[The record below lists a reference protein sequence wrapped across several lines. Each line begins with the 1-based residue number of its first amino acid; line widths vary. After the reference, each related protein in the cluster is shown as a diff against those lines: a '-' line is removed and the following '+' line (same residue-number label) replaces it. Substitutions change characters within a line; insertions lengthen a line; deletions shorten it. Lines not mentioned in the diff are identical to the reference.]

1 MTKYLSTT
9 FHSIVPRSI
18 GIPNRIRSL
27 LLAKY
32 NSTNVE
38 QCRIGNEDRDDPKE
52 DCDPKQT
59 QQRLLKVAIVGVPNA
74 GKSSLI
80 NSIVQRN
87 VSTKRIDK
95 QTDKLPDLMNIF
107 SPYCW
112 VFYPDMSIFL

>member
-38 QCRIGNEDRDDPKE
+38 QCRIANEDRDDQ

-87 VSTKRIDK
+87 VST
-95 QTDKLPDLMNIF
+95 
-107 SPYCW
+107 
-112 VFYPDMSIFL
+112 